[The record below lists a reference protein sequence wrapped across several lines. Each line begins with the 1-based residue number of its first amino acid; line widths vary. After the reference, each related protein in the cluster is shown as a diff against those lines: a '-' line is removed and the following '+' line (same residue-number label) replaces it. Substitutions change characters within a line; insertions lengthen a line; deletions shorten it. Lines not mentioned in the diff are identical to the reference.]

1 MKTIAQS
8 VLVVLLLL
16 SAAPLALADEGG
28 SSPST
33 SAPSSGPGDQFK
45 AAGQNIGS
53 AARQIGEGV
62 KEGAVRTWDAVKA
75 GADAAGQKLSG
86 DGASTHSSGSDKD
99 SAKESGR

>member
-8 VLVVLLLL
+8 ALVVLLLL
-16 SAAPLALADEGG
+16 SAAPLALADESG

-45 AAGQNIGS
+45 SAGQNIGS

-75 GADAAGQKLSG
+75 GANAAGQKLSG
-86 DGASTHSSGSDKD
+86 DGTSAPSRDSDKD
-99 SAKESGR
+99 SAKELER

>member
-16 SAAPLALADEGG
+16 SAAPLALADDGG
-28 SSPST
+28 SSPAT

-62 KEGAVRTWDAVKA
+62 KEGAVRTWDAVIA